1 MKNKSSRNGFILIR
15 TIRKNLISVKGF
27 TLIELLVVISI
38 IGILAAVI
46 TVSFT
51 SAQKQ
56 ARDVTRKSDLT
67 QYRNSL
73 EMYANKNNGLYP
85 GYNSKRSLSTVLC
98 TPLGLACPSSE
109 DPKNSVDNNLYYYS
123 YISDGTVVTGAAVS
137 TQYVLWAQT
146 MENSTSK
153 WVVCSNGK
161 SGQYNSTPT
170 SGTCP
175 I

>member
-1 MKNKSSRNGFILIR
+1 MSIKSSH
-15 TIRKNLISVKGF
+15 KGF

-56 ARDVTRKSDLT
+56 ARDVNRKSDLT

-73 EMYANKNNGLYP
+73 ESYANKNNGLYP
-85 GYNSKRSLSTVLC
+85 IFTSRRDPSTNLC
-98 TPLGLACPSSE
+98 TPLGLTCPGPA
-109 DPKNSVDNNLYYYS
+109 DPKTSDSNYYYS
-123 YISDGTVVTGAAVS
+123 YITDAAG
-137 TQYVLWAQT
+137 TQYVLWSS
-146 MENSTSK
+146 METSANK

-161 SGQYNSTPT
+161 SGQYNSTPVT
-170 SGTCP
+170 GVCP